1 MWKTAYIFSVIGIG
15 GLMLGGCDSEVQS
28 DFTLCEG
35 TYALCTTATC
45 TPIPGEDDTVS
56 CGCDVKTGY
65 SVGGDACTGEVA
77 TSEGKQISSR
87 YYPIKIYVSC
97 NNDRDWAWCLDK
109 PCIVD
114 ENSPTKASC
123 ACTVTKGQKPYV
135 VVTDTYSDTT
145 CTTDMWSSATV
156 AGVKEITDFL
166 NKSDNIKTKPFDIKV
181 LNPK

>member
-1 MWKTAYIFSVIGIG
+1 MWKTAYILSVIGLG
-15 GLMLGGCDSEVQS
+15 GLMLGGCDSKTQS
-28 DFTLCEG
+28 DFTLCES

-65 SVGGDACTGEVA
+65 SVGEDACTGEVA
-77 TSEGKQISSR
+77 TNEGKQISSR
-87 YYPIKIYVSC
+87 YYPIKNYVSC

-145 CTTDMWSSATV
+145 CTTDMWSSATA
-156 AGVKEITDFL
+156 AGVKEISDFL
-166 NKSDNIKTKPFDIKV
+166 NKSDNIKPFDIKV